1 MKELPQDL
9 PNDLRFGILG
19 NEKGLKIEH
28 KRRIVPSLSFKNKN
42 LAVVQENRTKSTIK
56 LSINVL
62 HYSIS

>member
-28 KRRIVPSLSFKNKN
+28 KQSIVSSLSFKNKN